1 MTNWHT
7 SMHTH
12 IFRNGPFPQNLQLP
26 ATPVPAIPFL
36 GFILCFLMIRSS
48 SLVESGSAPSLTML
62 VLINIVP
69 GIRAISIN
77 SSGVSFAVSGT
88 EANLNFGGRI
98 SGGWEYGAEADEV
111 DELRPRTDLHRDIET
126 VGEDG
131 GDVNGFIIDRLL
143 TDLVSSGGSPPG
155 IVSTDVA
162 VAEVDGREMIS
173 PVIGPVV
180 RLLADLRRLNARRIP
195 LLTVLWRFT
204 SEGGDAWAATSAGAA
219 AGTGSGV
226 GAGAGVGSSV
236 GVTSGSI
243 GGVRGGISV
252 SIISISG
259 E

>member
-12 IFRNGPFPQNLQLP
+12 IFTNGPFPQNLQLP

-36 GFILCFLMIRSS
+36 GFILWFWRIRSS
-48 SLVESGSAPSLTML
+48 SLVESGFAPSLTML
-62 VLINIVP
+62 VLINMVP

-77 SSGVSFAVSGT
+77 SSWVSFAVSGT
-88 EANLNFGGRI
+88 EANLNFSGRTV
-98 SGGWEYGAEADEV
+98 GDWEYGVGADEV
-111 DELRPRTDLHRDIET
+111 DELRPRTDLHRDTEA

-143 TDLVSSGGSPPG
+143 TDLLSSGSSLPG
-155 IVSTDVA
+155 IASTDVA

-180 RLLADLRRLNARRIP
+180 RLLVDFRRLNARRSP

-204 SEGGDAWAATSAGAA
+204 SGGGGAWAATSAGAA
-219 AGTGSGV
+219 SGSGTGAGS
-226 GAGAGVGSSV
+226 GAGAGSSV
-236 GVTSGSI
+236 GASSGSD
-243 GGVRGGISV
+243 GGVRGDRKSV
-252 SIISISG
+252 V
-259 E
+259 